1 MYWQQLLTGQKPALM
16 KAIMQLILVLIPFH
30 ALGLCCIGNWNGNA
44 LKTHFANA
52 QIPTIHHQSKTLKYI
67 TSHKKCT
74 VCTVHKPPSKAALVL
89 TAAESLGTTE
99 TLYLRIVGNEP
110 YSSPLCR
117 ICKHLLIP
125 LCRTRAES
133 LRGNKQCN
141 LRLWPRSLH
150 IIQSTC
156 CVEKQQLFIPPLKY
170 SGHHI
175 TVHPAQMPACVSLS
189 PYLCILEYQKKRFET
204 EHPLVFCDRY
214 MRRNKPDFGKLLSE
228 LMR

>member
-16 KAIMQLILVLIPFH
+16 KAIMQLILVLILFH

-67 TSHKKCT
+67 SSHKKCT

-89 TAAESLGTTE
+89 TAAESGHNWD
-99 TLYLRIVGNEP
+99 IISQSCG
-110 YSSPLCR
+110 
-117 ICKHLLIP
+117 KW
-125 LCRTRAES
+125 A
-133 LRGNKQCN
+133 
-141 LRLWPRSLH
+141 
-150 IIQSTC
+150 IQSTL
-156 CVEKQQLFIPPLKY
+156 VQNLQTSAGSSVQDKSWMTQGKQTMQSEAMVKKPPYHMVHMLYREATAFYSSLEY

-175 TVHPAQMPACVSLS
+175 TVQLDQMPACVSLS
-189 PYLCILEYQKKRFET
+189 LCLCILEYQKKPFET
-204 EHPLVFCDRY
+204 KHPVVLCVRY
-214 MRRNKPDFGKLLSE
+214 MKRSKPDFRKLLNE